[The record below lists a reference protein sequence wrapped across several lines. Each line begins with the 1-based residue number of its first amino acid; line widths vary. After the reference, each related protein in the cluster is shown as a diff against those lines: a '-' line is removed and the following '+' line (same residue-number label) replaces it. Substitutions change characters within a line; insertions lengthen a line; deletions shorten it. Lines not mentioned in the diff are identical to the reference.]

1 MNIRHKHAR
10 RKKHRSKISVKF
22 TLVNGRVF
30 GVLKNNGHSPVV
42 TVNVTKASAQLTN
55 VPHHRENLYILK
67 KVYFRFG
74 CSEKEGSE
82 HQIDGVPTPGEV
94 CKTNLTPGDISQAV
108 VGSNP
113 IVTGFFLSGVILTCV
128 IH

>member
-22 TLVNGRVF
+22 TLVNGRIF
-30 GVLKNNGHSPVV
+30 GVLRNNGHSPVF

-55 VPHHRENLYILK
+55 VPHHRKNLYILK
-67 KVYFRFG
+67 KIYFRFG

-82 HQIDGVPTPGEV
+82 HQFDGIPTPGEV
-94 CKTNLTPGDISQAV
+94 CKGPSIPDT
-108 VGSNP
+108 
-113 IVTGFFLSGVILTCV
+113 LSESS
-128 IH
+128 HFE